1 MIKWKRVV
9 ETAVCALLLSAVACG
24 PSSAQTRE
32 LGKARKAIR
41 HLVIVYDENIS
52 FDHYFGTYPVAAN
65 PKGEPAFTAL
75 PGTPKVEGYSR
86 SLLTNNPNSLN
97 GKNGR
102 GRSNPFRL
110 DRSQAATADQSHDYT
125 AEQHAFDDGKM
136 DLFPESVGHPD
147 GPRVPGEHPGVLAT
161 SGLTMGY
168 FDGNTVTALWNYAQ
182 HYAMSDR
189 QFGDVFGPS
198 TPGAID
204 LASGQTN
211 GVVNDQNAQGLMMAD
226 GSGGFTLIADPE
238 PAGDLCSST
247 TDPLVHMTGRNI
259 GNLLTAAGVS
269 WGFFEGGFDL
279 TLVNPNGSTGCRRN
293 STSAWTL
300 VRSRDYVPHH
310 EPFQYYAS
318 TANPKHIR
326 PLSLQAVGTN
336 ADRGANHQYDT
347 HDFFD
352 AVRAGNFPTISYLKA
367 PAFEDGHAGY
377 SSPLDEQRWIVSVL
391 NFLEQQPQWDQ
402 TAVIVAYDDSD
413 GWYDHVMAK
422 TANGSATARDALN
435 GAGRCGNGSDVL
447 PGVQPGTPHAQGRCG
462 PGPRLPL
469 LVVSPW
475 ARANYVDHTTTT
487 QSSILR
493 LVEDLYL
500 NSQRLGQG
508 SFDADAGSLLGL
520 FDFSG
525 NKPKN
530 AAPLILNPET
540 GEARS
545 AGRDSH

>member
-1 MIKWKRVV
+1 MKWTRQLTV
-9 ETAVCALLLSAVACG
+9 AVSVLLLVNAARCASFG
-24 PSSAQTRE
+24 QTRE
-32 LGKARKAIR
+32 LVRAQKAIR
-41 HLVIVYDENIS
+41 HLVIIYDENVS
-52 FDHYFGTYPVAAN
+52 FDHYFGSYPVAAN
-65 PKGEPAFTAL
+65 RQGEPVFTGA
-75 PGTPKVEGYSR
+75 PRTPAVEGYSR
-86 SLLTNNPNSLN
+86 FLLSKNPNYLN
-97 GKNGR
+97 TSNGS

-110 DRSQAATADQSHDYT
+110 DRTQAATADQSHDYT
-125 AEQHAFDDGKM
+125 AEQQAFDDGKM

-147 GPRVPGEHPGVLAT
+147 GPRVPGKHPGVLAT
-161 SGLTMGY
+161 SGVTMGY

-182 HYAMSDR
+182 HYAMSDH

-204 LASGQTN
+204 LVSGQTN
-211 GVVNDQNAQGLMMAD
+211 GVVNDQNAQGVIVAD

-238 PAGDLCSST
+238 PMGDICSST
-247 TDPLVHMTGRNI
+247 ADPMVHMTGRNI
-259 GNLLTAAGVS
+259 GNLLTAANIS

-279 TLVNPNGSTGCRRN
+279 ASVNPNGSTGCRRN
-293 STSAWTL
+293 STSPWTQ

-326 PLSLQAVGTN
+326 PSSAQTVGTN
-336 ADRGANHQYDT
+336 ADGGANHQYDT

-352 AVRAGNFPTISYLKA
+352 AIRAGNFPTVSYLKA
-367 PAFEDGHAGY
+367 PAYEDGHAGY

-391 NFLEQQPQWDQ
+391 NFLEQRPEWNQ

-413 GWYDHVMAK
+413 GWYDHVMAQ
-422 TANGSATARDALN
+422 TANGSSTARDALN
-435 GAGRCGNGSDVL
+435 GRGRCGNSLDAL
-447 PGVQPGTPHAQGRCG
+447 PGVAPAAQHAQGRCG

-469 LVVSPW
+469 LIISPW
-475 ARANYVDHTTTT
+475 ARRNYVDHSVTT

-500 NSQRLGQG
+500 NSQRIGEG
-508 SFDADAGSLLGL
+508 SFDARAGSLLGM

-525 NKPKN
+525 NKPRN
-530 AAPLILNPET
+530 ATPLLLDPGT
-540 GEARS
+540 GEVQRT
-545 AGRDSH
+545 GGDSH